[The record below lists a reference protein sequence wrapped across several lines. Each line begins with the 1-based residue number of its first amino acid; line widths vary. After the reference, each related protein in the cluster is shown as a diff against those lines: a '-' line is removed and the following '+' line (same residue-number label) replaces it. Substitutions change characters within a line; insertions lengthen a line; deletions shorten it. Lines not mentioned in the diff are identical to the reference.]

1 MNISSFLSG
10 VLGVA
15 LIGWFT
21 HLSPPPTQFLSASA
35 TVAPDTFPGG
45 LTEAEYARLL
55 APAQA
60 KTWRDS
66 GYYFQ
71 LEKVDWL
78 AQNII
83 TTAGGNVLINA
94 VFSSSDPSSLQFNGQ
109 GQFRF
114 RGSDLPDNLPPLLDS
129 LTGGQAT
136 IAFPQDILLCPTVDQ
151 ETAIGQQDPYFP
163 LYLAGRTTGVIYR
176 DSLFFS
182 TQIRMSVQLQDFE
195 VTQ

>member
-1 MNISSFLSG
+1 MNISSVFSC
-10 VLGVA
+10 VLGIA

-21 HLSPPPTQFLSASA
+21 RLSPPPNSAL
-35 TVAPDTFPGG
+35 TTDTILVSDTTPSG

-55 APAQA
+55 APAQS
-60 KTWRDS
+60 KSWRDS

-78 AQNII
+78 TKDIV
-83 TTAGGNVLINA
+83 TTAGGNLLIKTT
-94 VFSSSDPSSLQFNGQ
+94 FTSSDPSSLQFNGQ
-109 GQFRF
+109 AQFRM
-114 RGSDLPDNLPPLLDS
+114 RAQDIPDNLPPLLDS

-136 IAFPQDILLCPTVDQ
+136 IAFPQDIILCPTPAQ
-151 ETAIGQQDPYFP
+151 ETGMGQQDPYFP
-163 LYLAGRTTGVIYR
+163 LYLSGRTTGVIYR